1 LLISATSGAYADCI
15 SLLEITHGRADTSI
29 MATRSGPIPS
39 VTNERAQPADD
50 DHQVIRFR
58 PRSASTSG
66 SRDWRLSPDNARP
79 DVPEDLARFERG
91 DGDDDYRHRMLMN
104 LAALVVTIML
114 ATAGIWLAI
123 TIAEMR
129 KNQDCALSGRRN
141 CAPIDVQSLPP
152 R

>member
-1 LLISATSGAYADCI
+1 
-15 SLLEITHGRADTSI
+15 
-29 MATRSGPIPS
+29 MPS

-58 PRSASTSG
+58 PRSTSTSG
-66 SRDWRLSPDNARP
+66 SQGWRLSPDNARP

-91 DGDDDYRHRMLMN
+91 ECDDDYRHRMLMN

>member
-1 LLISATSGAYADCI
+1 
-15 SLLEITHGRADTSI
+15 
-29 MATRSGPIPS
+29 MPTRSGPIPS
-39 VTNERAQPADD
+39 VTNERAQSADD

-66 SRDWRLSPDNARP
+66 SQGWRLPPDNARP